1 MAAENGKKT
10 FSQHWSS
17 LKAEFAKIIWPE
29 NQTVVRQSAATIII
43 SAILGVLIAVLDMLI
58 QYGVDFLVNL

>member
-10 FSQHWSS
+10 FSQHWSG
-17 LKAEFAKIIWPE
+17 LKAEFNKIIWPE
-29 NQTVVRQSAATIII
+29 PKTVARQSAATIII
-43 SAILGVLIAVLDMLI
+43 SAILGIIIAVLDMLI

>member
-17 LKAEFAKIIWPE
+17 LKAEYNKIIWPE
-29 NQTVVRQSAATIII
+29 PQKVVRQTAATVII
-43 SAILGVLIAVLDMLI
+43 SAILGIIIAVLDMLI